1 MGRASVPPVDS
12 LRPTGAMTFLQPAE
26 EPESPTGPSDLPSPE
41 QLADPWPS
49 SPLPSEPGDASEAPA
64 APTSSRGSSG
74 SVSATKRAIQRQSRK
89 AVKMAGVGAHKL
101 LARDEAARQVGMY
114 LTDEEDDEGIGDPLG
129 SIVQRHGWLGEA
141 ANPDVVDG
149 INAVIALG
157 AYAWKQIQRG
167 WTARQ
172 LRAAQRSAQDA
183 GTEQDADAAP
193 TAPVEL
199 DTPAWVGR

>member
-1 MGRASVPPVDS
+1 MARPSVPPVES
-12 LRPTGAMTFLQPAE
+12 LRPSGPLTFLQPG
-26 EPESPTGPSDLPSPE
+26 EPESTPSPSDLPSTE
-41 QLADPWPS
+41 QLADPSPS
-49 SPLPSEPGDASEAPA
+49 NPLPSEPDDASAAPA
-64 APTSSRGSSG
+64 GPTSSRGSSG
-74 SVSATKRAIQRQSRK
+74 SVAVGKRTIQRQSRK
-89 AVKMAGVGAHKL
+89 AVKMAGVGAHRM

-129 SIVQRHGWLGEA
+129 SIVHRHGWLGDA

-167 WTARQ
+167 WAARQ
-172 LRAAQRSAQDA
+172 LRAQQRAAEAA
-183 GTEQDADAAP
+183 GTEQSDDERP